1 MEDIGRGTGTK
12 QKGKGGWAK
21 SVGKILRVQDRLR
34 RELNYKGNKVCVAT
48 QAEVS
53 K

>member
-1 MEDIGRGTGTK
+1 MEDVGRGTGTR
-12 QKGKGGWAK
+12 QKGRGGWAK
-21 SVGKILRVQDRLR
+21 SVGKVQDRLR